1 LRDLVFGQ
9 AKINESLNKMLA
21 GNDKILES
29 INAKVET
36 LSSTLKNQLSF
47 NKMLETQLALIPAA
61 IPVSE
66 FGKISG
72 QPESPIE
79 TANMV
84 STGWGNLGDTAGRAF
99 TANE

>member
-1 LRDLVFGQ
+1 
-9 AKINESLNKMLA
+9 MLA

-47 NKMLETQLALIPAA
+47 NKMLETQLALIAA
-61 IPVSE
+61 AVPVSE

-79 TANMV
+79 IANMV
-84 STGWGNLGDTAGRAF
+84 STGWGNLPWQTSRTNHAGRYNPPMNDTWDA
-99 TANE
+99 